1 MMIKGLF
8 KWTMISSLIFAS
20 SLSGRA
26 QSFDPG
32 RMSFLSSCAACHG
45 ADGKGNGPLVS
56 TLKVTPPDLTVLS
69 RRNKGVFP
77 WDAVYEVIDGRKQVE
92 AHGTREMPVW
102 GFHYIPSPYE
112 AVNPTG
118 GPGGTEATI
127 EMHIRPLVD
136 YLNRIQE
143 K

>member
-1 MMIKGLF
+1 MMVKGLF
-8 KWTMISSLIFAS
+8 EWIMVASLIFAS
-20 SLSGRA
+20 SPSGRA
-26 QSFDPG
+26 QSFDVG
-32 RMSFLSSCAACHG
+32 ETEFLSSCAACHG

-56 TLKVTPPDLTVLS
+56 VLKVTPPDLTVLS
-69 RRNKGVFP
+69 RRNKGGFP
-77 WDAVYEVIDGRKQVE
+77 RDAVYEMIDGRKLVE
-92 AHGTREMPVW
+92 AHGTREMPIW
-102 GFHYIPSPYE
+102 GFRYIPSPYE
-112 AVNPTG
+112 AVNPTE